1 MRFAPKIDGGH
12 RGPRKFWRH
21 ELVRLKFHNPAIPMT
36 LDRTALQ
43 TDQAL
48 MTVFFSNPEDV
59 SSSPTSSP
67 APTTSTSGDKAPS
80 EYAPSERTETINMTN
95 RTQENILSDLLAIT
109 KARQVEATD
118 EEMETLRTL
127 EEQRVR
133 SARDSKIGLELR
145 AKKKRE
151 EALLAQARG
160 EVASAV

>member
-1 MRFAPKIDGGH
+1 
-12 RGPRKFWRH
+12 
-21 ELVRLKFHNPAIPMT
+21 
-36 LDRTALQ
+36 
-43 TDQAL
+43 
-48 MTVFFSNPEDV
+48 
-59 SSSPTSSP
+59 
-67 APTTSTSGDKAPS
+67 
-80 EYAPSERTETINMTN
+80 MTN